1 VGRVHSAGFFL
12 FVTFLAISFAF
23 RKAFCSWLCPVGSLS
38 EYLWRLG
45 RFIFRSNFQLP
56 RWADLSLRSLKY
68 LLLGFFA
75 YAIANMSAE
84 AIAEFMGS
92 PYALIVDV
100 RMLNFFRYLSG
111 TAAYVVLGLVIA
123 SMFVQ
128 NFWCRYLMSLWGVAR
143 LCLNAQSGAD
153 QPRREHL
160 HRLCEVR
167 EGLPLVATCGHARA
181 NSLGRMH
188 RLSGMC
194 GGVPG
199 KRYAHCNRTICAEE
213 AACHPCVGHGCR
225 HRTSLLRPGRLCQVV
240 RTVEHYAAKAHLFAA
255 CSFGG
260 RTVAPRVESTTSC

>member
-1 VGRVHSAGFFL
+1 MGRVHSAGFFL

-128 NFWCRYLMSLWGVAR
+128 NFWCRYLMSHMGRCSALPQ
-143 LCLNAQSGAD
+143 CS
-153 QPRREHL
+153 
-160 HRLCEVR
+160 VR
-167 EGLPLVATCGHARA
+167 CG
-181 NSLGRMH
+181 S
-188 RLSGMC
+188 
-194 GGVPG
+194 
-199 KRYAHCNRTICAEE
+199 
-213 AACHPCVGHGCR
+213 AA
-225 HRTSLLRPGRLCQVV
+225 
-240 RTVEHYAAKAHLFAA
+240 
-255 CSFGG
+255 
-260 RTVAPRVESTTSC
+260 